1 MFEILIISI
10 LLLSMMLTILRAVKG
25 PTVYDRIL
33 AANVFGTITVVLL
46 ILFGYFFEQFETLD
60 IALVYALINF
70 TTTLAFLKYFKFK
83 SMGEE

>member
-1 MFEILIISI
+1 MFELIIISI
-10 LLLSMMLTILRAVKG
+10 LLVSMFLTLFRAIEG

-46 ILFGYFFEQFETLD
+46 VLLGYFFNYLETLD

-70 TTTLAFLKYFKFK
+70 TTTLALLKYFKFRSLGK
-83 SMGEE
+83 